1 MEKRIIDQRKKPERY
16 GMILCP
22 YCNGTGKFSSDSK
35 GVEVCKAC
43 GGFGAIKK
51 EEKIVR
57 VITG

>member
-1 MEKRIIDQRKKPERY
+1 MEKRIIGQKIKPEKY

-22 YCNGTGKFSSDSK
+22 YCNGAGKCSSDSK

-43 GGFGAIKK
+43 GGFGVIKK
-51 EEKIVR
+51 EKQVVQ